1 MVTPCDSLLGRLR
14 RSLLGAWLAVGY
26 ALAVLAMALAPMQG
40 AQAFGLESGAVLCS
54 GNPVPSENGPATPL
68 GELAHCKGCA
78 HHPLLAAAPP
88 AAAAMYAPGSRLF
101 ALVPVA
107 SGSLPQG
114 AVRGLPPSRAP
125 PVA

>member
-1 MVTPCDSLLGRLR
+1 MIAACDTLLGRLR

-26 ALAVLAMALAPMQG
+26 ALAVLAMALAPIPA
-40 AQAFGLESGAVLCS
+40 AQAFGPGAGAVLCS
-54 GNPVPSENGPATPL
+54 GNPVPGENGPAAPL

-88 AAAAMYAPGSRLF
+88 AAAAMGAPGSRLL
-101 ALVPVA
+101 ALVPAA